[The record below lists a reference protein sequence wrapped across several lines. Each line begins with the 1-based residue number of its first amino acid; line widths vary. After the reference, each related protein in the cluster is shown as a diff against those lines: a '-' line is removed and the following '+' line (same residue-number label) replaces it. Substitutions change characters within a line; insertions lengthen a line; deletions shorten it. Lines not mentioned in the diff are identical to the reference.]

1 MSHERPDALLKSALE
16 KIVYFEAR
24 AAQLT
29 NDLAQAQAERD
40 RVKGELA
47 QASQREI
54 ELRRVIAELEVRTQ
68 RAHSEREEAA
78 TVAEALRRERAEL
91 LGKILDA
98 SRLNGETSDFDLA
111 SFIAELR
118 SEVILR
124 RGPSDRSAPVLIM
137 PPPAAEVVPGP
148 SEPKPSYITAQ
159 AQALEAQGRL
169 TVSSAELAS
178 LERASPFAGRTEETL
193 FGFSVRELSAPDASA
208 RVRAAERL
216 TALGHPAAAPALAT
230 ALHAET
236 EGRVKVALLEA
247 LSHLAKAEAVPVVV
261 PQLSAPA
268 PEVRM
273 TALKAL
279 LKLDATQAGPH
290 LAAAVKD
297 PDSAVRRRASLLAL
311 SLTGQAALELGETA
325 IRDAHPDVRS
335 LAALV
340 LGASGLESARPW
352 LMTAMRDPEVRVRRS
367 ASQALSRLLGQDVSQ
382 LVDLDE
388 AQRRREVRRLAQV
401 PSNPVKA
408 KLVAALPG
416 RPGAG
421 SALAPQG
428 HRASPVVTSAG
439 SGAVEAHTGSAN
451 VMVGAARGA
460 GAVEAHAA
468 PANVM
473 VGAARGAGAVEA
485 HNAPAMVGAAR
496 RAGTV
501 EAHTAPANVMVGAA
515 RGAGAVEAHTGSA
528 NVMVGAARGAGA
540 VEAHAAPANAIVGA
554 PRGAGAVESFAT
566 SSGAELVETVVAGV
580 SARAVQHTAVDD
592 VAVKPAFARSHAPSA
607 SGAVVGPAALHAASR
622 VAVLEVPAPTDAALL
637 DGVLIE
643 LRAAIR
649 GQSADALAASLH
661 SSLEAVRA
669 ACGEL
674 MSQGQVVRRG
684 LKYFVA

>member
-1 MSHERPDALLKSALE
+1 VSHERPDALLKSALE

-24 AAQLT
+24 AAQLS

-78 TVAEALRRERAEL
+78 TLAEALRRERAEL

-124 RGPSDRSAPVLIM
+124 RGLPDGAAAPVLVA
-137 PPPAAEVVPGP
+137 PPLADAPTAAP
-148 SEPKPSYITAQ
+148 EPRPSYITTQ

-169 TVSSAELAS
+169 TVSPAELAS

-236 EGRVKVALLEA
+236 ESRVKVALLEA
-247 LSHLAKAEAVPVVV
+247 LSHLAKGEAVPVVV
-261 PQLSAPA
+261 PQLSAPS

-311 SLTGQAALELGETA
+311 SLTGEAALELGETA
-325 IRDAHPDVRS
+325 IRDVHPDVRS

-408 KLVAALPG
+408 KLVAAV
-416 RPGAG
+416 AK
-421 SALAPQG
+421 
-428 HRASPVVTSAG
+428 
-439 SGAVEAHTGSAN
+439 
-451 VMVGAARGA
+451 VGAAPCAPSHSAGTRRGQNDSTVGASPNGSPHEQLVHTVA
-460 GAVEAHAA
+460 GTAHAS
-468 PANVM
+468 ANEALHLAASTDPRGGNGVA
-473 VGAARGAGAVEA
+473 VGAHASANEALRLSAASGAQATAGRTHLSANESAALAASTDPRSGNEVS
-485 HNAPAMVGAAR
+485 VGAHA
-496 RAGTV
+496 
-501 EAHTAPANVMVGAA
+501 
-515 RGAGAVEAHTGSA
+515 SA
-528 NVMVGAARGAGA
+528 NEALRLSSPSGARATAGRPHLSANESAALAASTDAR
-540 VEAHAAPANAIVGA
+540 
-554 PRGAGAVESFAT
+554 
-566 SSGAELVETVVAGV
+566 SGAEVVVTPRTGESAGLVAPTPSRTS
-580 SARAVQHTAVDD
+580 SAPPQPGA
-592 VAVKPAFARSHAPSA
+592 PAPGAAARPT
-607 SGAVVGPAALHAASR
+607 R
-622 VAVLEVPAPTDAALL
+622 VAVLEVTPSSDASLL
-637 DGVLIE
+637 DGVLTE

-649 GQSADALAASLH
+649 GQSADALATSLH
-661 SSLEAVRA
+661 TSLDAVRA

>member
-1 MSHERPDALLKSALE
+1 VSHERPDALLKSALE

-24 AAQLT
+24 AAQLS

-78 TVAEALRRERAEL
+78 TLAEALRRERAEL

-124 RGPSDRSAPVLIM
+124 RGSTEAPAPVLVAA
-137 PPPAAEVVPGP
+137 PLLTEAPAPAVEA
-148 SEPKPSYITAQ
+148 KPSYITTQ

-169 TVSSAELAS
+169 TVSAAELAS

-247 LSHLAKAEAVPVVV
+247 LSHLAKSEAVPVVV
-261 PQLSAPA
+261 PQLSAPS

-311 SLTGQAALELGETA
+311 SLTGQAALELGEPA
-325 IRDAHPDVRS
+325 IRDVHPDVRS

-408 KLVAALPG
+408 KLVAAVAKVSGPAAAHVHAEFTPVLTDVASPARTSAPPG
-416 RPGAG
+416 LSAAASQGATTRAHESPAARITVAPPVVVSATATPSNEPAPTPRRTESDRAVPAPGAERQV
-421 SALAPQG
+421 ALAPN
-428 HRASPVVTSAG
+428 HRTPQP
-439 SGAVEAHTGSAN
+439 GAL
-451 VMVGAARGA
+451 AATR
-460 GAVEAHAA
+460 
-468 PANVM
+468 P
-473 VGAARGAGAVEA
+473 
-485 HNAPAMVGAAR
+485 
-496 RAGTV
+496 T
-501 EAHTAPANVMVGAA
+501 
-515 RGAGAVEAHTGSA
+515 
-528 NVMVGAARGAGA
+528 
-540 VEAHAAPANAIVGA
+540 
-554 PRGAGAVESFAT
+554 
-566 SSGAELVETVVAGV
+566 
-580 SARAVQHTAVDD
+580 
-592 VAVKPAFARSHAPSA
+592 
-607 SGAVVGPAALHAASR
+607 R
-622 VAVLEVPAPTDAALL
+622 VAVLEVDAAPAPDAALL
-637 DGVLIE
+637 DGVLTE

-649 GQSADALAASLH
+649 GQTVDALATSLH
-661 SSLEAVRA
+661 TSLDAARA

-674 MSQGQVVRRG
+674 ISQGQVVRRG

>member
-1 MSHERPDALLKSALE
+1 VSHERPDALLKSALE

-24 AAQLT
+24 AAQLS

-124 RGPSDRSAPVLIM
+124 RSPSAGSAPVLIM
-137 PPPAAEVVPGP
+137 PPPAVEAPP
-148 SEPKPSYITAQ
+148 AASEPKPSYITTQ

-169 TVSSAELAS
+169 TVSAAELAS

-236 EGRVKVALLEA
+236 EARVKVALLEA

-261 PQLSAPA
+261 PQLSAPS

-279 LKLDATQAGPH
+279 LKLDAAQAGPH

-311 SLTGQAALELGETA
+311 SLTGEAALELGETA
-325 IRDAHPDVRS
+325 IRDVHPDVRS

-408 KLVAALPG
+408 KLVAALPA
-416 RPGAG
+416 AG
-421 SALAPQG
+421 HALAARTARAPGVDGAPQAA
-428 HRASPVVTSAG
+428 H
-439 SGAVEAHTGSAN
+439 GAVEDLSL
-451 VMVGAARGA
+451 RGA
-460 GAVEAHAA
+460 PV
-468 PANVM
+468 V
-473 VGAARGAGAVEA
+473 
-485 HNAPAMVGAAR
+485 
-496 RAGTV
+496 
-501 EAHTAPANVMVGAA
+501 HTAAKSAVVAAADPSDVLHGAKPVVHTA
-515 RGAGAVEAHTGSA
+515 AKSAV
-528 NVMVGAARGAGA
+528 VAAADLSE
-540 VEAHAAPANAIVGA
+540 VLHGA
-554 PRGAGAVESFAT
+554 PVVHTAA
-566 SSGAELVETVVAGV
+566 SSGAPALGPTV
-580 SARAVQHTAVDD
+580 SLR
-592 VAVKPAFARSHAPSA
+592 
-607 SGAVVGPAALHAASR
+607 GAVVGETAVAGGPVLEPVVTGRASLRASGLDHASAEAFVQHPPLRSPAPAHDASPRSTRVDATSHRPASGAALHATGR
-622 VAVLEVPAPTDAALL
+622 VAVLEVDAPVEVSLHV
-637 DGVLIE
+637 GVLTE

-661 SSLEAVRA
+661 TTLEAVRA

-674 MSQGQVVRRG
+674 MSQGHVVRRG